1 MKFNQPELPKMCS
14 IRCTLC
20 KGTAGV
26 PGDRHSRGTC
36 TKLLIHGVSSGLKL
50 QDLCNLGARS
60 TQSMRHCLEFDESTL
75 ATTIP
80 KTWVHIVIVDYF
92 AAPIGICN
100 QLCPVFCITGLDEIG
115 DIIQQE
121 ACVLYPVLL
130 EKFNKCMT
138 SSQSKRIMIL
148 SHRAGRLTFQT
159 LEPAQTNVDSFSG
172 VIENANDESLCV
184 EI

>member
-1 MKFNQPELPKMCS
+1 MCS

-50 QDLCNLGARS
+50 QDLCNLGACS
-60 TQSMRHCLEFDESTL
+60 TQSLKHCLEFNESTL

-92 AAPIGICN
+92 EPAISYVLSFV
-100 QLCPVFCITGLDEIG
+100 QLGWMRLEI
-115 DIIQQE
+115 E
-121 ACVLYPVLL
+121 FNKKPLCCTCVLYPVLL

-148 SHRAGRLTFQT
+148 SHRAGRLNFQT
-159 LEPAQTNVDSFSG
+159 LEPAQRNVDSFSG